1 LSDCEEALR
10 RLDGLRQDYRKR
22 LVEAGSD
29 AFMRERLSE
38 WVLDSSERILKETKE
53 KSEQRLK
60 DSTRNFNAQ
69 SKVLKSASLY

>member
-1 LSDCEEALR
+1 MSDCEEALR

-60 DSTRNFNAQ
+60 DSTRNLNAQ
-69 SKVLKSASLY
+69 SKVLNSASLY

>member
-1 LSDCEEALR
+1 MSDCEEALR

-69 SKVLKSASLY
+69 SKVLNSASLY